1 MLENAIEKFKKYASN
16 YDMSIMEINSKYH
29 HSFVVM
35 DLMGELAF
43 RLDLDKE
50 KIEVARLIG
59 LLHDIGRFEQF
70 MKDHVLSDEFS
81 DHADES
87 VIYLFDK
94 GHIRDFIDD
103 DKYDEVIKTV
113 IDYYNSIY
121 ENGFEPTFLK
131 KSKRI
136 EQFMN
141 DRENAYVGKERS
153 KLKDL
158 CAFGKV
164 PSEKKDEKI
173 RKKLTIEECNS
184 MFREAYNP
192 SKLSVSVFG
201 DIKKSEYMSEKEFR
215 ALVRK

>member
-1 MLENAIEKFKKYASN
+1 MNDTSDGLNKTLRQEKSLVYYSRINALFGTESGSVGFMTECDKKN
-16 YDMSIMEINSKYH
+16 
-29 HSFVVM
+29 V
-35 DLMGELAF
+35 
-43 RLDLDKE
+43 
-50 KIEVARLIG
+50 
-59 LLHDIGRFEQF
+59 
-70 MKDHVLSDEFS
+70 
-81 DHADES
+81 
-87 VIYLFDK
+87 
-94 GHIRDFIDD
+94 
-103 DKYDEVIKTV
+103 DEVIKTV